1 MLRVKNV
8 FLARLDIH
16 RKSELIAENKPQNA
30 QRQSGRGLIQ
40 IIFMASNQYK
50 QYLFFKFVGILFYT
64 FLKRFPF
71 LNSNAHSFLYRM
83 KTKHVVNNWQ
93 WLSRHLAYYNPLTN
107 ALIRFSRVTEITG
120 LSHIL

>member
-40 IIFMASNQYK
+40 IIYMASNQYK
-50 QYLFFKFVGILFYT
+50 QYLFFQIRRNFILYFSKT
-64 FLKRFPF
+64 ISFP
-71 LNSNAHSFLYRM
+71 
-83 KTKHVVNNWQ
+83 
-93 WLSRHLAYYNPLTN
+93 
-107 ALIRFSRVTEITG
+107 
-120 LSHIL
+120 

>member
-40 IIFMASNQYK
+40 IIYMASNQYK
-50 QYLFFKFVGILFYT
+50 QCLFFQIRRNFILYFSKT
-64 FLKRFPF
+64 ISFP
-71 LNSNAHSFLYRM
+71 
-83 KTKHVVNNWQ
+83 
-93 WLSRHLAYYNPLTN
+93 
-107 ALIRFSRVTEITG
+107 
-120 LSHIL
+120 